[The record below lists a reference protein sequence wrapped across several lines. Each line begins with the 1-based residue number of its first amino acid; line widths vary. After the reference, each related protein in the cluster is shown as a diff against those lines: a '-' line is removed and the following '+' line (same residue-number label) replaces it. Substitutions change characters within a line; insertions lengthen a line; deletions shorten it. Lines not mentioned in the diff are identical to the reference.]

1 MVKSF
6 VSMLIVTLIIFFSAL
21 GETFFIKK
29 QFNDFRE
36 VLNILY
42 AKIDEEKAVQED
54 VYAVQDNWINRKR
67 FLHVFIPHNEI
78 KEIDLWL
85 AESATLV
92 RDKEWND
99 AISKLEVLI
108 ELCEQIPK
116 TFIVSFDNVL

>member
-6 VSMLIVTLIIFFSAL
+6 VSMLVVSLIIFFSAL
-21 GETFFIKK
+21 GETYFIKK
-29 QFNDFRE
+29 QFSDFNGVLE
-36 VLNILY
+36 VLY
-42 AKIDEEKAVQED
+42 SKIDDETAVQED

>member
-85 AESATLV
+85 AESSTLV